1 MSTPTPTRLVLLGAA
16 ALLMVGLSACTA
28 EPDEVAP
35 LPTSPVVQL
44 GAPGEPNRT
53 LSPEEAAELDS
64 PTYVE
69 QDVLFVRD
77 MLHHHSQAI
86 EMTGYV
92 DERTT
97 DDDIRLLAER
107 MAVSQTDE
115 ITQLETWLQ
124 TRGEPVRDPDESHA
138 HTSESMPGL
147 LTEAELAELE
157 GAEGEEFDR
166 LFLTYMIKH
175 HEGAIQMVT
184 DLYAEGGGQE
194 SDIDVFARHVEA
206 DQGIEIARME
216 ELLAQREG

>member
-1 MSTPTPTRLVLLGAA
+1 MSTPTRLVSLGAA
-16 ALLMVGLSACTA
+16 ALLIIGLSACTA
-28 EPDEVAP
+28 EPEDAAP

-53 LSPEEAAELDS
+53 LSPEEAAGLGS

-86 EMTGYV
+86 QMTGYV

-97 DDDIRLLAER
+97 DEDIRLLAER
-107 MAVSQTDE
+107 MNVSQADE

-124 TRGEPVRDPDESHA
+124 TRGEPVRDPDDSHA
-138 HTSESMPGL
+138 HSAESMPGL
-147 LTEAELAELE
+147 LTDAELAQLE
-157 GAEGEEFDR
+157 AAEGEEFER
-166 LFLTYMIKH
+166 LFLAYMIRH

-184 DLYAEGGGQE
+184 ELYAEGGGQE
-194 SDIDVFARHVEA
+194 SDIDAFARHVEA
-206 DQGIEIARME
+206 DQGIEIARMN
-216 ELLAQREG
+216 ELLAEREG